1 MSKKINREKSK
12 GFSGSFGGAKNAA
25 SRTQTPVSG
34 RSTSTAYILGALCE
48 GEIEGSIGGVKGVYL
63 DEVPIQ
69 NANDSYNFKD
79 YEFHFR
85 PGSQIQNVID
95 FNTGQRDFAP
105 TATGLPNY
113 NDVPQIF
120 TYNNPDIAITR
131 LFFEVILEAF
141 VPSSSFYIIVG
152 NANRLVFPGIKF
164 RLSYT
169 FNQDDSGWTPYYEEV
184 VGGNDFASSINVT
197 SVEVGVTSDG
207 GSITAIAYYLT
218 SSSTKRT
225 PEISFSTPKT
235 FVKIKIEKLSLG
247 GEIRGI
253 ETFRGTAYDYG
264 YPLYDYYLY
273 QPLPLIED
281 GYNAEIIALN
291 NLSNGKHFQVNL
303 NLNKYWGTSVG
314 FNKQVS
320 LETPVQVAVKNN
332 LEITRQFTSETVKSI
347 KVKLAFTLQRFDDQG
362 NTYGERVNF
371 RIDVNERGNGF
382 VNKVNSFFEGRYP
395 SPTEVD
401 FLIPVSTAPNSN
413 NNTFQIRVYKDT
425 PEANNPNTQQEI
437 TWVSYTQ
444 VTFTTLNY
452 PNTAIAG
459 FKFNTEY
466 FQQIPSVA
474 IKLAGR
480 IIQIPSNATIHTYN
494 SLGQSNNPQT
504 RYLTF
509 NGNWNG
515 NFIPGKNEDQ
525 EPTACSDPAWILYD
539 LLTNTRYGLGN
550 YIDTSQIDKW
560 GLYEISKYCNELV
573 SDGSGK
579 SEPRFSCNVKLEG
592 KVEAYQVIQNL
603 VSIFRGFAYW
613 QAGVVS
619 FAADAS
625 GSVVHQFTQADIEE
639 GSFTYSRSGLKSR
652 KTVAVV
658 SYLNPLDFYKKAV
671 EVVEDP
677 IGIAKWGVREL
688 EIDAIACSSRGQAR
702 RAGVAALL
710 TNRMEQES
718 VTFKARAFAAYVKP
732 GDLIRIYDSKRTAAR
747 YAGIIKSATATSV
760 TLDSPVDLATG
771 TTYKI
776 TVTTSKLV
784 PPVPNGVDAAVL
796 ENDPVQEQKL
806 RFEVKEA
813 TITSTGNNLT
823 VLNLQSPGFGADVP
837 PPESNWI
844 IQGGTLSNTIYRVIN
859 RSPVQDSIEGM
870 HEILAV
876 EYNSSKYSLIDGMSL
891 L

>member
-48 GEIEGSIGGVKGVYL
+48 GEIEGPIGGVKGVYL

-85 PGSQIQNVID
+85 PGSQIQDNIE
-95 FNTGQRDFAP
+95 FNTGQRDLVP
-105 TATGLPNY
+105 TNTGLSNY

-120 TYNNPDIAITR
+120 IYNNSGIAITF

-152 NANRLVFPGIKF
+152 NTNRLVFPGIKF

-169 FNQDDSGWTPYYEEV
+169 FNQDDSGWTPYWEEV
-184 VGGNDFASSINVT
+184 VGGNDFASSIEQT
-197 SVEVGVTSDG
+197 SVELPSTTEHSNY
-207 GSITAIAYYLT
+207 AIAYYLK

-225 PEISFSTPKT
+225 PVISFSTPKT
-235 FVKIKIEKLSLG
+235 FVKIKIEKLPLG
-247 GEIRGI
+247 NETRSI
-253 ETFRGTAYDYG
+253 ETFRETAYDYG
-264 YPLYDYYLY
+264 YALYDYYLY
-273 QPLPLIED
+273 QPFPLIED
-281 GYNAEIIALN
+281 GDNAEAVKLN

-303 NLNKYWGTSVG
+303 NLTKYWGTSVG

-332 LEITRQFTSETVKSI
+332 LEITRQFTNETLQAI

-362 NTYGERVNF
+362 NTFGERVNF

-401 FLIPVSTAPNSN
+401 FLIPVTTSANPN

-437 TWVSYTQ
+437 VWVSYTQ

-480 IIQIPSNATIHTYN
+480 KIQIPSNATVNTYN
-494 SLGQSNNPQT
+494 SQGVPNNPQT

-515 NFIPGKNEDQ
+515 TFITP
-525 EPTACSDPAWILYD
+525 PSACSDPAWILYD

-560 GLYEISKYCNELV
+560 GLYEISKYCNELIA
-573 SDGSGK
+573 DGSGQ

-677 IGIAKWGVREL
+677 IGLAKWGVREL

-760 TLDSPVDLATG
+760 TLDSPVDLTLG

-784 PPVPNGVDAAVL
+784 IPQIEQGVNL
-796 ENDPVQEQKL
+796 SDPAQNQKL

-813 TITSTGNNLT
+813 TITSTGNGLT
-823 VLNLQSPGFGADVP
+823 VLDLQSPGFGDNSADVP

-859 RSPVQDSIEGM
+859 RTPVQDSIEGM

-876 EYNSSKYSLIDGMSL
+876 EHNSSKYSLIDEMSL

>member
-48 GEIEGSIGGVKGVYL
+48 GEIEGPIGGVKGVYL

-85 PGSQIQNVID
+85 PGSQIQDNIG
-95 FNTGQRDFAP
+95 FSTGRRNFVP

-113 NDVPQIF
+113 NDVPQTF
-120 TYNNPDIAITR
+120 TYDNSSIGITH
-131 LFFEVILEAF
+131 LYFEVILEAF
-141 VPSSSFYIIVG
+141 VPSSSFYIIFG

-197 SVEVGVTSDG
+197 SVELQGENY
-207 GSITAIAYYLT
+207 AIAYYLK

-225 PEISFSTPKT
+225 PAISFSTPQT
-235 FVKIKIEKLSLG
+235 FVKIKIEKLPLG
-247 GEIRGI
+247 NETRSI

-264 YPLYDYYLY
+264 YALYDYYLY

-291 NLSNGKHFQVNL
+291 NLSNGKYFQVNL
-303 NLNKYWGTSVG
+303 NLSKYWGTSVG

-320 LETPVQVAVKNN
+320 LEIPVQVAVKKN
-332 LEITRQFTSETVKSI
+332 LEITRQFTNENLQAI

-362 NTYGERVNF
+362 NTFGTRVNF
-371 RIDVNERGNGF
+371 RIFVNERGMGF
-382 VNKVNSFFEGRYP
+382 PEKPQVESSFQGRYP

-401 FLIPVSTAPNSN
+401 FLIPVKTAPNSN

-425 PEANNPNTQQEI
+425 DESQDANTQQEI
-437 TWVSYTQ
+437 VWVSYTQ

-480 IIQIPSNATIHTYN
+480 KIQIPSNAKVHTYN
-494 SLGQSNNPQT
+494 SQGVANNPQT

-515 NFIPGKNEDQ
+515 TFAPPLSELG
-525 EPTACSDPAWILYD
+525 EPSACSDPAWILYD

-560 GLYEISKYCNELV
+560 GLYEISKYCNELIA
-573 SDGSGK
+573 DGSGRL
-579 SEPRFSCNVKLEG
+579 EPRFSCNVKLEG

-677 IGIAKWGVREL
+677 IGLAKWGVREL

-760 TLDSPVDLATG
+760 TLDSPVDLTLG

-784 PPVPNGVDAAVL
+784 IPQIEQGVNL
-796 ENDPVQEQKL
+796 SDPAQNQKL

-813 TITSTGNNLT
+813 TITSTGNGLT
-823 VLNLQSPGFGADVP
+823 VLDLQSPGFGDNSADVP

-859 RSPVQDSIEGM
+859 RTPVQDSIEGM

-876 EYNSSKYSLIDGMSL
+876 EHNSSKYSLIDEMSL

>member
-34 RSTSTAYILGALCE
+34 RSTSTAYILCAVSE
-48 GEIEGSIGGVKGVYL
+48 GEVEGPIDWEKGVYL

-69 NANDSYNFKD
+69 NANGSYNFKGH
-79 YEFHFR
+79 EFHFR
-85 PGSQIQNVID
+85 NGTQIQDNIG
-95 FNTGQRDFAP
+95 FITGQRNFVP
-105 TATGLPNY
+105 INTGLPNY
-113 NDVPQIF
+113 DNTPQVF
-120 TYNNPDIAITR
+120 TYENSDIAITQ
-131 LFFEVILEAF
+131 LFFEVILEAL
-141 VPSSSFYIIVG
+141 VPSGSFHIIAD

-169 FNQDDSGWTPYYEEV
+169 FNQDDSGWTSYWEEV
-184 VGGNDFASSINVT
+184 VGGNDFASSIVQDNVNI
-197 SVEVGVTSDG
+197 G
-207 GSITAIAYYLT
+207 GENDVLAYYLRT
-218 SSSTKRT
+218 SSTKRT
-225 PEISFSTPKT
+225 PEISFSAPKT

-247 GEIRGI
+247 SEIRGI
-253 ETFRGTAYDYG
+253 ESFRGTAYDYG
-264 YPLYDYYLY
+264 YRLYDYYLY

-281 GYNAEIIALN
+281 RFNADIIALN
-291 NLSNGKHFQVNL
+291 NLSNGKYFQVNL
-303 NLNKYWGTSVG
+303 NLNKYWGISVG
-314 FNKQVS
+314 FNRQVS
-320 LETPVQVAVKNN
+320 LETPVQVEVKNN
-332 LEITRQFTSETVKSI
+332 LEITRQFTNETLKSI

-362 NTYGERVNF
+362 NTYGERVDF
-371 RIDVNERGNGF
+371 RIDVNERGTGF
-382 VNKVNSFFEGRYP
+382 VNKVKSFFEGRYP

-401 FLIPVSTAPNSN
+401 FLISVNTSENSN
-413 NNTFQIRVYKDT
+413 NNTFQIRVIKDT
-425 PEANNPNTQQEI
+425 REANNPNTQQQI

-444 VTFTTLNY
+444 VTFTDLNY

-466 FQQIPSVA
+466 FQQIPSIA

-480 IIQIPSNATIHTYN
+480 EIQIPSNATVNTYD
-494 SLGQSNNPQT
+494 SQGVPNNPQT
-504 RYLTF
+504 RFLTF
-509 NGNWNG
+509 NGNWSG
-515 NFIPGKNEDQ
+515 TFITPSQ
-525 EPTACSDPAWILYD
+525 ACSDPAWILYD

-573 SDGSGK
+573 SDGSGR

-677 IGIAKWGVREL
+677 IGRAKWGVREL

-718 VTFKARAFAAYVKP
+718 VTFRARAFAAYVKP

-760 TLDSPVDLATG
+760 TLDSPVDLTPG

-776 TVTTSKLV
+776 TVTTSKLEI
-784 PPVPNGVDAAVL
+784 PQIEGGVNKL
-796 ENDPVQEQKL
+796 DPAQNQKL

-813 TITSTGNNLT
+813 TIMTSGDNLT
-823 VLNLQSPGFGADVP
+823 TVFLVNPGFGADVP

-844 IQGGTLSNTIYRVIN
+844 IQGGTLSNTVYRVIN

-876 EYNSSKYSLIDGMSL
+876 EHNSSKYSLIDGMSL
-891 L
+891 LS